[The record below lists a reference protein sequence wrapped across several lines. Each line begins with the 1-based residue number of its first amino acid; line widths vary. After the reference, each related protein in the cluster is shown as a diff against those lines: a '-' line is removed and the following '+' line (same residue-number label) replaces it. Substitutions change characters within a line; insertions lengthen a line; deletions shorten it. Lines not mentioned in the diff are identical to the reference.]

1 MNRLAARGGK
11 YTALAAM
18 LFAVSM
24 TFIDQSIVSI
34 AAPDIVRELGLSA
47 SGVQWV
53 VNAYLLAMAAAFAL
67 GGRLSDVLGHRR
79 MVLIGI
85 AVFAVSS
92 ALCGAAPSGDI
103 AQTWLVVF
111 RATQGIGGAI
121 MFPAALAIVVSVF
134 PVEERGRALALFFGL
149 SGGLTALGPIL
160 GGWLTTWTWRAIF
173 WVNIPVAIVAVV
185 LTLRADIRTE
195 HRREPLDLPGAF
207 LVAAG
212 MAAAVLGLQQAQS
225 WGWGSVATWT
235 CIVGGLA
242 LLAAFVVV
250 ELRTEV
256 PLIKVRVFKD
266 RAFSADNAVLFFAMI
281 AFVPVFFFASVYA
294 QVALG
299 SSASEAGLYLLVF
312 FAGFGPAAQIG
323 GRILDKRGAKP
334 SMLAGTLLSAAGFA
348 LWAHKA
354 TDLSLGAQWIYIVM
368 AGAGIGLLLGP
379 ASTDAV
385 NRAIG
390 ASYGEVTGITQTVRN
405 FSAALG
411 MAALGTVL
419 VHTTANRVTETLRD
433 EGLSA
438 AEARA
443 VGDSIGDSITGAGGG
458 DHTGTGPTADLVQRV
473 WPAIQKDYAEATQ
486 VVLYGMAAALVL
498 SFLACLFHPGT
509 RVTGDGPA
517 ADAGS
522 RPGDA
527 GPGDANPG
535 DAAPRDAAPRDAGPR
550 DAGPGGKTVNGS
562 QGRGPGR

>member
-1 MNRLAARGGK
+1 MNRFAARGGK

-195 HRREPLDLPGAF
+195 HRREPLDLRGAF

-225 WGWGSVATWT
+225 WGWGASPP
-235 CIVGGLA
+235 G
-242 LLAAFVVV
+242 
-250 ELRTEV
+250 
-256 PLIKVRVFKD
+256 
-266 RAFSADNAVLFFAMI
+266 RA
-281 AFVPVFFFASVYA
+281 
-294 QVALG
+294 
-299 SSASEAGLYLLVF
+299 SSAG
-312 FAGFGPAAQIG
+312 
-323 GRILDKRGAKP
+323 
-334 SMLAGTLLSAAGFA
+334 
-348 LWAHKA
+348 
-354 TDLSLGAQWIYIVM
+354 
-368 AGAGIGLLLGP
+368 
-379 ASTDAV
+379 
-385 NRAIG
+385 
-390 ASYGEVTGITQTVRN
+390 
-405 FSAALG
+405 
-411 MAALGTVL
+411 
-419 VHTTANRVTETLRD
+419 
-433 EGLSA
+433 
-438 AEARA
+438 
-443 VGDSIGDSITGAGGG
+443 
-458 DHTGTGPTADLVQRV
+458 
-473 WPAIQKDYAEATQ
+473 WPC
-486 VVLYGMAAALVL
+486 
-498 SFLACLFHPGT
+498 SPRSWWSNC
-509 RVTGDGPA
+509 
-517 ADAGS
+517 
-522 RPGDA
+522 
-527 GPGDANPG
+527 
-535 DAAPRDAAPRDAGPR
+535 APRSR
-550 DAGPGGKTVNGS
+550 
-562 QGRGPGR
+562 

>member
-1 MNRLAARGGK
+1 MNRFAARGGR

-34 AAPDIVRELGLSA
+34 AAPDIVRELGLTA
-47 SGVQWV
+47 TGVQWV

-79 MVLIGI
+79 MVLVGI

-103 AQTWLVVF
+103 AQTWLVAF
-111 RATQGIGGAI
+111 RATQGIGGAL

-149 SGGLTALGPIL
+149 SGGLTAVGPIL
-160 GGWLTTWTWRAIF
+160 GGWLTTWTWRGIF

-195 HRREPLDLPGAF
+195 HRREPLDLPGAA
-207 LVAAG
+207 LVAGG

-225 WGWGSVATWT
+225 WGWGSAATWA
-235 CIVGGLA
+235 CIVGGLV
-242 LLAAFVVV
+242 LLAAFVAV

-256 PLIKVRVFKD
+256 PLIKVRVFRD

-281 AFVPVFFFASVYA
+281 AFVPVFFFASVYS

-299 SSASEAGLYLLVF
+299 SSASEAGLYLLIF

-323 GRILDKRGAKP
+323 GRVLDKRGAKP
-334 SMLAGTLLSAAGFA
+334 SMLAGTLVSAGGFA
-348 LWAHKA
+348 LWGHTA
-354 TDLSLGAQWIYIVM
+354 TDLSLGAQWFYIVM

-385 NRAIG
+385 NRSIG

-405 FSAALG
+405 FASALG
-411 MAALGTVL
+411 MAALGTLL
-419 VHTTANRVTETLRD
+419 VHTTADRITDTLRD
-433 EGLSA
+433 EGLPA

-443 VGDSIGDSITGAGGG
+443 VGDALGDSITGAGGG
-458 DHTGTGPTADLVQRV
+458 DHTGSGPTAELVQRV
-473 WPAIQKDYAEATQ
+473 WPEIQRDYAEATQ
-486 VVLYGMAAALVL
+486 AVLYAMAAALVL

-509 RVTGDGPA
+509 RVLGDGGPEGGGAGDGSAPGGAA
-517 ADAGS
+517 ADG
-522 RPGDA
+522 
-527 GPGDANPG
+527 GPS
-535 DAAPRDAAPRDAGPR
+535 
-550 DAGPGGKTVNGS
+550 GG
-562 QGRGPGR
+562 GRTAV